1 MIKLEAS
8 GFVSRKLVQA
18 RMSNA
23 AANIFSLVGLILIG
37 VACCTLLLS
46 RPLCAQSPGRLVG
59 KGNGSYNKGDFDKA
73 VEYYEK
79 ASVKAP
85 ESPIIAFNMGNAFF
99 RKEDFSKAREYYEEA
114 ALETK
119 DLTLEARAWYNLGNT
134 AFREAERQLD
144 SDLEKAL
151 EFYEEAVNYYE
162 TALEKNPELHD
173 AAHNIEITRLI
184 IKDLLDRIK
193 KQQEAMKE
201 QQEKLK
207 EIVDSL
213 LALAEREKKAIGEST
228 DLSRSQQSKGIDWAK
243 RLGGLEG
250 DQAGI
255 SDGTREVKT
264 RLDTLFAAQRPPQV
278 DSAQAHLDTS
288 LVNQVDALNDLAGQ
302 DPAAAAEEQEK
313 ALEQIQL
320 AIEKLTEGENQQQQQ
335 QPEQGD
341 QQQGQQEQQEPEP
354 EDQQQQERR
363 APRNE
368 TARAILDEEK
378 ENKKKRRAQ
387 ASRGYKAVD
396 KDW

>member
-1 MIKLEAS
+1 MLIA
-8 GFVSRKLVQA
+8 VSCCILV
-18 RMSNA
+18 
-23 AANIFSLVGLILIG
+23 F
-37 VACCTLLLS
+37 S
-46 RPLCAQSPGRLVG
+46 RPLIAQSPGRLVK
-59 KGNGSYNKGDFDKA
+59 KGNGSFDEGDFDKA

-99 RKEDFSKAREYYEEA
+99 REEDFGMAREYYEEA
-114 ALETK
+114 ALQTK
-119 DLTLEARAWYNLGNT
+119 DLILEAKAWYNLGNT

-144 SDLEKAL
+144 SDFEKAL
-151 EFYEEAVNYYE
+151 EFYEESVNYYE

-201 QQEKLK
+201 QQERLG

-213 LALAEREKKAIGEST
+213 LALAEREGKAIGKST
-228 DLSRSQQSKGIDWAK
+228 DLSQSQQNRGMDWAK

-250 DQAGI
+250 DQTGI
-255 SDGTREVKT
+255 SDGTREVKG
-264 RLDTLFAAQRPPQV
+264 RLDSLFAMQRPPQV

-288 LVNQVDALNDLAGQ
+288 LVNQGDALRDIAKQ
-302 DPAAAAEEQEK
+302 DPAAAAREQEK
-313 ALEQIQL
+313 ALGQIQS
-320 AIEKLTEGENQQQQQ
+320 AIEKLTEGEGQQQQQ
-335 QPEQGD
+335 QEQPGD
-341 QQQGQQEQQEPEP
+341 QQQAQQEQQEPQQQ
-354 EDQQQQERR
+354 DQQQQERQ

-387 ASRGYKAVD
+387 ASRGYRAVE